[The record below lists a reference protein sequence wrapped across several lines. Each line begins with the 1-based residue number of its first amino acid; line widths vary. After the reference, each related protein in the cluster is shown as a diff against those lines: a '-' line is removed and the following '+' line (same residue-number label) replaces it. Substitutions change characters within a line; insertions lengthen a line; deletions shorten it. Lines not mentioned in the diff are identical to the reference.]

1 MIKSTKLK
9 VEIVKR
15 GCMNRLIKKI
25 GTYDIYIDRLN
36 NNESLGYD
44 VYVNGRLLQE
54 NVTNNETIIDITNSL
69 NLNSWNKIGFYING
83 DNGENQDDK
92 MALKVTCIKET
103 MDYCG

>member
-9 VEIVKR
+9 VEIVTR
-15 GCMNRLIKKI
+15 GSMNRLIKKI